1 MNDNNDPKT
10 NEELLSELMS
20 LKDLENLSKF
30 LEDNKKSLD
39 SYNALRFF
47 ESCWIKYG
55 FVTQAQVIKRS
66 ELGHNAYHYLDGR
79 KKLTR
84 NRAICLSLAVG
95 MDIDETN
102 TFLQYLGLAQL
113 YVRNSRDVM
122 LIYAINQKMS
132 VHDTNTMLYEAD
144 LDVLCTEK

>member
-1 MNDNNDPKT
+1 MNDNNNPKT

-20 LKDLENLSKF
+20 LKDPENLSKF

-55 FVTQAQVIKRS
+55 FVTQAQVIKKS

>member
-1 MNDNNDPKT
+1 MNDNNNPKT
-10 NEELLSELMS
+10 KEELLSELMS
-20 LKDLENLSKF
+20 LKDPENLSKF

-55 FVTQAQVIKRS
+55 FVTQAQVIKKS

>member
-1 MNDNNDPKT
+1 MNDNNGPKT

-20 LKDLENLSKF
+20 LKDPENLSKF

-95 MDIDETN
+95 MDINETN

>member
-1 MNDNNDPKT
+1 MNDNNGPKT

-20 LKDLENLSKF
+20 LKDPENLSKF

-95 MDIDETN
+95 MDINETN
-102 TFLQYLGLAQL
+102 TFL
-113 YVRNSRDVM
+113 
-122 LIYAINQKMS
+122 
-132 VHDTNTMLYEAD
+132 
-144 LDVLCTEK
+144 

>member
-1 MNDNNDPKT
+1 MNDNNNPKT

-20 LKDLENLSKF
+20 LKDPENLSKF

>member
-95 MDIDETN
+95 MDINETN

>member
-1 MNDNNDPKT
+1 MNDNNGPKT

-20 LKDLENLSKF
+20 LKDPENLSKF

>member
-20 LKDLENLSKF
+20 LKNPENLSKF

-102 TFLQYLGLAQL
+102 TFLQYLGLAQF

>member
-20 LKDLENLSKF
+20 LKDPENLSKF

-95 MDIDETN
+95 MDINETN

>member
-20 LKDLENLSKF
+20 LKDPENLSKF

>member
-1 MNDNNDPKT
+1 MISNECPKT
-10 NEELLSELMS
+10 NEELLSELNS
-20 LKDLENLSKF
+20 ATNPEDLHSFLS
-30 LEDNKKSLD
+30 DNKDILD
-39 SYNALRFF
+39 SYDALLFF

-55 FVTQAQVIKRS
+55 FVTQAQIIRKS

-113 YVRNSRDVM
+113 YVRNSRDVI
-122 LIYAINQKMS
+122 LIYAINQKMT

>member
-20 LKDLENLSKF
+20 LKDPENLSQF
-30 LEDNKKSLD
+30 LEYNQKSLD

>member
-20 LKDLENLSKF
+20 LKNPENLSKF

>member
-1 MNDNNDPKT
+1 MNDNNGPKT

>member
-1 MNDNNDPKT
+1 MNDNNGPKT
-10 NEELLSELMS
+10 NEELLSEVMS
-20 LKDLENLSKF
+20 LKDPENLSQF